1 MGLFMRACSH
11 PVLCFY
17 ALLSRQLELHKEVG
31 KEDTEKRPPLQPP
44 CMPRFQSRVT
54 VTRELDYN
62 VDWLRYSFKTLLI
75 VAVTVIHTSCE
86 INIKLEQKQ
95 FRLETGFEPMTSAIP
110 DWAIEPTRSWS
121 PLSAK
126 WNTFHIHLRYSYSK
140 PLIGLYSN
148 HAWTEVFW

>member
-110 DWAIEPTRSWS
+110 VQRSTSWAI
-121 PLSAK
+121 
-126 WNTFHIHLRYSYSK
+126 K
-140 PLIGLYSN
+140 PRGEGGEGGMGEGGERKGRERNIISSLHYPV
-148 HAWTEVFW
+148 T